1 MMVGF
6 VLDAFCSN
14 YEVFIQP
21 QQLLFKF
28 KLLIQ
33 VDNDEPPEGE
43 AQAAT
48 KPDEKLSTTN
58 PSTPTPD
65 TPSSPQTTRSTSS
78 LLSLGGRCTS
88 VLLLSELDPG
98 DGVVVLSSP
107 MNLDGGSRRR
117 RERRPALLEV
127 VPEDFNAPSEGH
139 CHGCS
144 LTRLLTITAAH
155 CHSCSLSP
163 SEVSISTH

>member
-1 MMVGF
+1 MF
-6 VLDAFCSN
+6 
-14 YEVFIQP
+14 E
-21 QQLLFKF
+21 F

-33 VDNDEPPEGE
+33 VDDDEPPEEE
-43 AQAAT
+43 AQAA
-48 KPDEKLSTTN
+48 KPDEELSTTN

-65 TPSSPQTTRSTSS
+65 TPNSPQITRSTSS

-88 VLLLSELDPG
+88 MLPLSKLDPG

-127 VPEDFNAPSEGH
+127 VPEDIDAPSEGSYIY
-139 CHGCS
+139 S
-144 LTRLLTITAAH
+144 L
-155 CHSCSLSP
+155 
-163 SEVSISTH
+163 IS